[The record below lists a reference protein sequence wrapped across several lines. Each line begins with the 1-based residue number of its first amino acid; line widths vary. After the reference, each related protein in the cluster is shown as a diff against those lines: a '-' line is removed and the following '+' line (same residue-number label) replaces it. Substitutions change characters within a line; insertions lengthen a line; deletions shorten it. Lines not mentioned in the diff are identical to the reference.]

1 MEALD
6 LMETEIAALEE
17 KRAIQASKNK
27 KAKTSDTQ
35 EIVSKNPT
43 FMGLSP
49 YKYFARCL
57 REIKAP
63 DLEQALLVLPFHYV
77 SRLVPILLKV
87 TDSLTPSTS
96 CSYFKT
102 YCRPWT
108 FLLLSLVL
116 RHFPVS
122 WCVFVSMRECVCMR
136 AMISVTHFQPSS

>member
-1 MEALD
+1 MMEALD
-6 LMETEIAALEE
+6 LVEAEVAALEE
-17 KRAIQASKNK
+17 KKAIQASKNK

-49 YKYFARCL
+49 FKYFARCL

-87 TDSLTPSTS
+87 TD
-96 CSYFKT
+96 
-102 YCRPWT
+102 
-108 FLLLSLVL
+108 
-116 RHFPVS
+116 
-122 WCVFVSMRECVCMR
+122 
-136 AMISVTHFQPSS
+136 

>member
-6 LMETEIAALEE
+6 LVETEVAALEE
-17 KRAIQASKNK
+17 KRAMQASKNK
-27 KAKTSDTQ
+27 KAKTSDMQ

-87 TDSLTPSTS
+87 TDSLSSSTS
-96 CSYFKT
+96 CSYFLT
-102 YCRPWT
+102 YCRPWI
-108 FLLLSLVL
+108 FLVLSLVSG
-116 RHFPVS
+116 HSPVS
-122 WCVFVSMRECVCMR
+122 WCVFVSMRECVCVCV
-136 AMISVTHFQPSS
+136 S